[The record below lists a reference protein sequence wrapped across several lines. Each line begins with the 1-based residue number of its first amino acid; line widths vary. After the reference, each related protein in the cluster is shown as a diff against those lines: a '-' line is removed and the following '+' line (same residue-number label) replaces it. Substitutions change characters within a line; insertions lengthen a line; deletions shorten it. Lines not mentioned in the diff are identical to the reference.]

1 MTPYERAKKTAKKQG
16 ISLQTVA
23 TRAGMGINS
32 IYRWKDTTPASDK
45 LQAVADV
52 LHVSVDY
59 LLGNTDIKQPISN
72 LVPASKEMVQI
83 PILGEIACGDPIT
96 AEENI
101 EGYEAEPADQVPSG
115 ETFYLRSRGDSMEPT
130 IPNGALVLIVSQPD
144 VEDGQIAA
152 VQVDDDSRATL
163 KRIHHQGNSIILMPD
178 NPMHS
183 PIILNEEN
191 PGRIIGRATKV
202 KFDL

>member
-59 LLGNTDIKQPISN
+59 LLGNTDDPS
-72 LVPASKEMVQI
+72 PAPKAGKTKPQDLADKDIVLSFEGKEI
-83 PILGEIACGDPIT
+83 PPEDL
-96 AEENI
+96 
-101 EGYEAEPADQVPSG
+101 
-115 ETFYLRSRGDSMEPT
+115 ETIRRFLRGGKDE
-130 IPNGALVLIVSQPD
+130 
-144 VEDGQIAA
+144 
-152 VQVDDDSRATL
+152 
-163 KRIHHQGNSIILMPD
+163 
-178 NPMHS
+178 
-183 PIILNEEN
+183 
-191 PGRIIGRATKV
+191 
-202 KFDL
+202 